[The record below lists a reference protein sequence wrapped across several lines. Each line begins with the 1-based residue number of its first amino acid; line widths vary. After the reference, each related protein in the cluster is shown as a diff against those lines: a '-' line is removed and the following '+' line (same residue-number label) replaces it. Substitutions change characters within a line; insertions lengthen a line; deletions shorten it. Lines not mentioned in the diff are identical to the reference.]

1 MKIMNIVLSPELEN
15 LVNEQVKSGLYDSP
29 SEVVRDGLLLLKE
42 KAQLKQLRR
51 EELRRE
57 VQKGIDDIRE
67 GRFTVYDADELDKL
81 ADEIIC
87 RGMKNLEP
95 KQNGK

>member
-1 MKIMNIVLSPELEN
+1 MNIVLSPELEN

-42 KAQLKQLRR
+42 KAQLRHLRR

-57 VQKGIDDIRE
+57 VQKGIDAMRE
-67 GRFTVYDADELDKL
+67 GRYKTYNSAEELAEDVIGE
-81 ADEIIC
+81 ARAEF
-87 RGMKNLEP
+87 EQ
-95 KQNGK
+95 KQNSR